1 MMRVLKW
8 ICGHTRKDW
17 IRNEVIQDKVGV
29 TSAVYKMRKT
39 RLKWF
44 KTREKEVY
52 GGIKE
57 V

>member
-8 ICGHTRKDW
+8 ICGHTRKDR